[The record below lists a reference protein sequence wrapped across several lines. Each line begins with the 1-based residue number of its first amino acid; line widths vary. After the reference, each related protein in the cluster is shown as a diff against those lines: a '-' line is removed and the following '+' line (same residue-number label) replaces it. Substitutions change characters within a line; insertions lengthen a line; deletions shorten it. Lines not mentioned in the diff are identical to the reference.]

1 MEKKK
6 VLIYL
11 AFCFGIS
18 LVAAGLFHFLG
29 GDYKSVMGSLFASAY
44 MFIPLVSVVLT
55 QLVVGEKPLTGC
67 GVSFKLNWWWLW
79 GILAMQVYALLCL
92 PVSALLPGVAISTDN
107 ETIALSAEQMA
118 AQGLPL
124 GPWGL
129 LVVSLF
135 SALIAACT
143 INALFAFGEEV
154 AWRGF
159 LSRCLDGLGFWKK
172 SLLVGA
178 IWGVWHSPIILMGHN
193 YPDHPVAGVFM
204 MIAFCMLIAPLF
216 QFIRDKAKS
225 VVAAAMMHGSLNA
238 IAGICILY
246 LSNYNELTCGCC
258 GAAGFAVM
266 LVADLALAFFMKRK
280 ANKVTCDE
288 ETLA

>member
-1 MEKKK
+1 MKKK
-6 VLIYL
+6 IFIFL
-11 AFCFGIS
+11 AICFGIS
-18 LVAAGLFHFLG
+18 FLAAGLFHFLG
-29 GDYKSVMGSLFASAY
+29 GDYASLWGTLFASGY

-55 QLVVGEKPLTGC
+55 QLIVGEKPLEGC
-67 GVSFKLNWWWLW
+67 GVSFKLNWWWLA
-79 GILAMQVYALLCL
+79 GILGMQVFALLTL

-107 ETIALSAEQMA
+107 GTLSLSVEQMA

-129 LVVSLF
+129 LVVTLA
-135 SALIAACT
+135 SAVIAAAT

-178 IWGVWHSPIILMGHN
+178 VWGVWHAPIILMGHN
-193 YPDHPVAGVFM
+193 YPDHPVFGVFM
-204 MIAFCMLIAPLF
+204 MIAFCMLFAPMIQL
-216 QFIRDKAKS
+216 IRDKSGS

-238 IAGICILY
+238 VSGIALMY
-246 LSNYNELTCGCC
+246 LSGFDELTCGCC
-258 GAAGFAVM
+258 GAAGFAIM
-266 LVADLALAFFMKRK
+266 LVIDLVIALCMRRRA
-280 ANKVTCDE
+280 ATVQ
-288 ETLA
+288 